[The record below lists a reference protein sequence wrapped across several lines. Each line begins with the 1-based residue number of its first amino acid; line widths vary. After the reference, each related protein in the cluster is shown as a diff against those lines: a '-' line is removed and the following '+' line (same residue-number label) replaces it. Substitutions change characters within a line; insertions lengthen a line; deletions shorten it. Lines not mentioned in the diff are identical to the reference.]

1 MHRVRLIL
9 LGETADCRDSNEA
22 IGSHFGAALSPLKH
36 SCAGQSRTPEPEWKI
51 DVSLN
56 YPVQTIWRTERN
68 FLSPHGASPISA
80 ARLRNFKL
88 RGRPRIALE
97 GPLQEPMSL
106 RRDSVGEYISETFK
120 EGEKSLRR
128 PTPRA

>member
-1 MHRVRLIL
+1 MENRRISELP
-9 LGETADCRDSNEA
+9 GADYMA
-22 IGSHFGAALSPLKH
+22 
-36 SCAGQSRTPEPEWKI
+36 
-51 DVSLN
+51 
-56 YPVQTIWRTERN
+56 ERN
-68 FLSPHGASPISA
+68 FLSPHGASSISA

-128 PTPRA
+128 ATPRA

>member
-1 MHRVRLIL
+1 MHRVKLIL

-56 YPVQTIWRTERN
+56 YPVQTIWRTK
-68 FLSPHGASPISA
+68 LSVSP
-80 ARLRNFKL
+80 
-88 RGRPRIALE
+88 RGIP
-97 GPLQEPMSL
+97 
-106 RRDSVGEYISETFK
+106 DFC
-120 EGEKSLRR
+120 
-128 PTPRA
+128 RATAEL